1 MNQLFRRLPIVWFP
15 SRCRP
20 TSLLGD
26 CYAFF
31 VCVCVCCT
39 CYNNNKSMT
48 EVVPKVFFFFF
59 SCVRTCLL
67 FRENSTIIEEFLF
80 FLFQVETLIIPSLVV
95 KRFSRRLTNVSHCF
109 LFPSNSNVFKCRF
122 FFLFFFL
129 RLRNGFPIFYLSY
142 EKVKLTRNLTGTY
155 RDVDDIWD
163 ETNSRVMCCSSRTL
177 LVVTV
182 QFENNHLFAALI
194 QFWVGCLVNTKKLEN
209 HEIKKM

>member
-67 FRENSTIIEEFLF
+67 FRENSTIIEFLF

-109 LFPSNSNVFKCRF
+109 LSPSNSNVFKCRF
-122 FFLFFFL
+122 FPLSSSFYVCEMGFRFF
-129 RLRNGFPIFYLSY
+129 IFRMR
-142 EKVKLTRNLTGTY
+142 KLN
-155 RDVDDIWD
+155 
-163 ETNSRVMCCSSRTL
+163 
-177 LVVTV
+177 
-182 QFENNHLFAALI
+182 
-194 QFWVGCLVNTKKLEN
+194 
-209 HEIKKM
+209 